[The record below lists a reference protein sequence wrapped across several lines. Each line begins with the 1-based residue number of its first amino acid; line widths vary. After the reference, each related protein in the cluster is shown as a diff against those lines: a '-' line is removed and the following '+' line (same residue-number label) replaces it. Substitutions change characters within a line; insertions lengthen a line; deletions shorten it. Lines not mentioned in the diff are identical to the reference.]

1 MEAITLLYM
10 LDKCP
15 ESPKDNE
22 PTQWISLLSDSY
34 QLPFQCEKEIV
45 DSLAFLSATTK
56 DSSRVMA
63 VCIEEA
69 RDHSSCTIRL
79 SSNTGNLDQVA
90 YGFKLM
96 AGVLQRAASRGFET
110 FYSAG
115 YIYA

>member
-22 PTQWISLLSDSY
+22 PTQGLSIFSGLY
-34 QLPFQCEKEIV
+34 QLPFQYEKEIV
-45 DSLAFLSATTK
+45 DGLAFLSATTK
-56 DSSRVMA
+56 DSTRVMA

-90 YGFKLM
+90 NGFKLM
-96 AGVLQRAASRGFET
+96 AGILQRAASRGFEILNSIR
-110 FYSAG
+110 YN
-115 YIYA
+115 YV